1 MSAQTGSTTDVAADK
16 GKGKSIA
23 EPQDV
28 TTGEGD
34 DNSSSE
40 DDVSYNQKTFDLFHA
55 NNISIGCA
63 TTR

>member
-28 TTGEGD
+28 TMGEGD

-40 DDVSYNQKTFDLFHA
+40 DDVSCHQKTFELFHA
-55 NNISIGCA
+55 NNTSLGCS